1 MASGGARNRSGPRPD
16 PMSAR
21 SDSKGLAYV
30 SLPAE
35 GFTGKVPAFPLE
47 ALKDPETGRVS
58 KVSRREKQIWREHW
72 GFPQAVVWAGEPW
85 RWPTLAQLCRL
96 MAVVEFTPDSSAAL
110 VGQLH
115 RFRDQLGLTP
125 AGLKENGW
133 QISAVPVAVVEPKEA
148 KKPSLSG
155 SRARV
160 LKAVGEK

>member
-1 MASGGARNRSGPRPD
+1 MASGGVRNRGGRPVD
-16 PMSAR
+16 PTSAR
-21 SDSKGLAYV
+21 SDARQLSYVALPIEGYQGDIPKFPKPAVKGSRVLTLWEETWRSPQGVVWISEPYRW
-30 SLPAE
+30 PIIAE
-35 GFTGKVPAFPLE
+35 YCLLMREVE
-47 ALKDPETGRVS
+47 KDPTR
-58 KVSRREKQIWREHW
+58 
-72 GFPQAVVWAGEPW
+72 
-85 RWPTLAQLCRL
+85 
-96 MAVVEFTPDSSAAL
+96 AAL

-148 KKPSLSG
+148 KKPTLSG